1 MAKESRHLQFC
12 RAAYETVGELGA
24 ELTDA
29 RETIARLNA
38 EVARLRAAAEVAWR
52 EAQRQKERIK
62 GFGGFP

>member
-1 MAKESRHLQFC
+1 MMLSFRDFIH
-12 RAAYETVGELGA
+12 RRRGYELA
-24 ELTDA
+24 DA
-29 RETIARLNA
+29 RETIARMAEEIARLNA